1 MRIGA
6 RLARLI
12 IKIVTFSNF
21 PLTALLIFAAKTLT
35 NALGKLQ
42 IRTYIFDTLSEGRG
56 FVCNHYIV
64 TLIKFN
70 TSRVEFEMNL
80 LSVRYL
86 EMLAGRKHPPGA
98 AILAADCSPGRGRC
112 GLPEQTNLTSTK
124 IIF

>member
-1 MRIGA
+1 MQRIGA

-86 EMLAGRKHPPGA
+86 EMGGKLKTSHPRKGGGGGGSV
-98 AILAADCSPGRGRC
+98 IETRSV
-112 GLPEQTNLTSTK
+112 
-124 IIF
+124 